1 MCPVPLEMNQF
12 TDEKGFIMK
21 KAFCFFILVFTVCFI
36 CEKHPA
42 LAVDITPC
50 LTIHPDLIPLA
61 NDEGGQERKEPR
73 GVVDKKY
80 IWTPEQTVG
89 HETDST
95 LILTVRFLEVVAS
108 GVYFYTIAVENFS
121 ATRKMLIQTIS
132 KMAISRIRTYAI
144 MQSHLW

>member
-1 MCPVPLEMNQF
+1 M
-12 TDEKGFIMK
+12 
-21 KAFCFFILVFTVCFI
+21 
-36 CEKHPA
+36 
-42 LAVDITPC
+42 
-50 LTIHPDLIPLA
+50 
-61 NDEGGQERKEPR
+61 
-73 GVVDKKY
+73 VDKKY
-80 IWTPEQTVG
+80 IWMPEQTVG